1 MTGKVVL
8 DAATKAKLQHEAN
21 LLVRMGKPL
30 REAKRIVWEEYLEEL
45 PAHSAAV
52 PSATETEE
60 TAVQEGPEEIPL
72 TATSRPDPAPP
83 ARWFWDAKDEP
94 KLTPEWLERNRQQ
107 LAKVKR
113 ILRSK

>member
-1 MTGKVVL
+1 MLEL
-8 DAATKAKLQHEAN
+8 DEDTKAKLLAEAN

-30 REAKRIVWEEYLEEL
+30 REAKRIVWEDYLEEL
-45 PAHSAAV
+45 AAYAAAA
-52 PSATETEE
+52 PQAPETDEP
-60 TAVQEGPEEIPL
+60 AVQDEPEEHPPL
-72 TATSRPDPAPP
+72 PPGRPDLAPP
-83 ARWFWDAKDEP
+83 SRWFWDAKDEP